1 MQNVGVGKRQ
11 RGVCGVFGVG
21 WGGVGVGCLAES
33 KNAAVLVLWYNQ
45 KTGSVRKMGGRYQV

>member
-21 WGGVGVGCLAES
+21 WVGCGVGVGCLVES

-45 KTGSVRKMGGRYQV
+45 KTGRVS

>member
-1 MQNVGVGKRQ
+1 MWEWERG
-11 RGVCGVFGVG
+11 RGVFVECLG

-45 KTGSVRKMGGRYQV
+45 KTGRVN

>member
-11 RGVCGVFGVG
+11 RGVCGVFVECLG
-21 WGGVGVGCLAES
+21 WGGVGCLAES

-45 KTGSVRKMGGRYQV
+45 KTGRVN